1 MTHRSHE
8 YLLHLDPKGAPRKMV
23 LKIQVALF
31 AHIPHS
37 TQTDRTRPKLNA
49 GYAVQGV
56 SIFFTI
62 AVWRKPKMVRTSTAA
77 ASSTNEN
84 KKIARATF
92 WVTVRAC
99 ESNSASSWSAFWNS
113 SASHHGVMGDVVVR
127 VSLHHAKKVIMLF
140 TFVDDSFP

>member
-56 SIFFTI
+56 SIFFY
-62 AVWRKPKMVRTSTAA
+62 
-77 ASSTNEN
+77 
-84 KKIARATF
+84 
-92 WVTVRAC
+92 
-99 ESNSASSWSAFWNS
+99 NSC
-113 SASHHGVMGDVVVR
+113 V
-127 VSLHHAKKVIMLF
+127 AKAKNGTHQYGRCII
-140 TFVDDSFP
+140 D